1 MCYTSPLL
9 KLNITLIRII
19 SSNFLKKMQALSNKF
34 HSYPIKSW
42 KKEKCP
48 VARRGG
54 CRRVRRGCANEPQ
67 GIFLRT
73 LTRNCER
80 MSRQRALRCERM
92 RAFFARMNA
101 GAYKGKG
108 NCRITKE
115 FDCTKG
121 KSEGEKKV
129 KCVWGSLLKVAQN
142 RRKKYF

>member
-1 MCYTSPLL
+1 
-9 KLNITLIRII
+9 
-19 SSNFLKKMQALSNKF
+19 MQTLSNKF
-34 HSYPIKSW
+34 HSCPIKSW

-54 CRRVRRGCANEPQ
+54 CRRARRGCANEPQ

-121 KSEGEKKV
+121 KSEGERGEKKA

-142 RRKKYF
+142 RIKKYF